1 MRVIDT
7 HQGQS
12 RWFLQ
17 IYNMYDKNCICFF
30 YIYVKRWIKEIVIG
44 SITIQLTTTQFK
56 NFELNLWLSVP
67 TTIFSTIIWRVS
79 FYVSLFCSSVVTH
92 NDDAD
97 PVLQEIMMHFYGYS
111 VFLPGCSFSTRIT
124 FRQWGCPKNRSARDE
139 DKLFLFLFHKLPG
152 LRVLENIFFDAF
164 GCCLQTD
171 LCPLMDDR
179 IGQWT
184 RMQRVQPNRH
194 HPEWKKTPLKLRA
207 SKNLC
212 IFIDM
217 QSAVAGRRWRRE
229 KRRTCVRVSVSA
241 AWPARVEAMAMAMVV
256 LLDARRILRAVATV
270 RRSTCLAYCRIA

>member
-1 MRVIDT
+1 MCRFSVARLLHTMMMPI
-7 HQGQS
+7 QFS
-12 RWFLQ
+12 RKLW
-17 IYNMYDKNCICFF
+17 CIFMDIQCFCL
-30 YIYVKRWIKEIVIG
+30 G
-44 SITIQLTTTQFK
+44 
-56 NFELNLWLSVP
+56 
-67 TTIFSTIIWRVS
+67 
-79 FYVSLFCSSVVTH
+79 
-92 NDDAD
+92 A
-97 PVLQEIMMHFYGYS
+97 
-111 VFLPGCSFSTRIT
+111 VFRHGLRFVNGAARKTDLPGMRIN
-124 FRQWGCPKNRSARDE
+124 F
-139 DKLFLFLFHKLPG
+139 FLFLFHKLPG